1 MSGVGYVSTVVL
13 LLLIAGTAFT
23 AETVPPLLSP
33 DDLAFLTDMAKATLE
48 SSRVAPGAM
57 VGKIG
62 PNTSGGTLIRP
73 GGRED
78 YPAFWIRD
86 YAMSVE
92 CGIIPAEEQLHA
104 LRYTAAHQVDK
115 ETSLPTG
122 SVLPVGSIADHISF
136 GGVPIFFPGILEDS
150 EKQGGPQWGILPS
163 LDDHFYFVRMAA
175 LYFKAA
181 GSAEFLKE
189 DINGKPLIDR
199 LEAAYAMPPNDPGT
213 GVVRV
218 EEKNRGVN
226 FGFFDCVTH
235 TGDLFFASV
244 LKYRAATDLAVL
256 FDALGRA
263 EQAKT
268 YRDNAARLRDTLPK
282 RFPADRGIL
291 RASTGLSAQPDVWG
305 TAFAVYVGALPPD
318 VEKAACEGLATA
330 LKNGT
335 IAWKGGIR
343 HVPTDADFSKKGAW
357 EKALAGKNT
366 YQNGA
371 YWDTPTG
378 WVCFAVAK
386 ADPGAAKALAK
397 DLVDELR
404 EGDFR
409 KGEEFGSPWECFHP
423 DKNHRQNPIYL
434 ASVTAPLDAFQRME
448 GR

>member
-1 MSGVGYVSTVVL
+1 MKLHKMIICAGIMCMGY
-13 LLLIAGTAFT
+13 GTAS
-23 AETVPPLLSP
+23 AAPLLSP
-33 DDLAFLTDMAKATLE
+33 DDMAFLKDMAKATLDA
-48 SSRVAPGAM
+48 SRVAPGAM
-57 VGKIG
+57 AGKIG

-92 CGIIPAEEQLHA
+92 CGIIPAEAQLHA
-104 LRYTAAHQVDK
+104 LRYTAAHQIDK
-115 ETSLPTG
+115 EVTLPTG

-136 GGVPIFFPGILEDS
+136 GGVPIFFPGILEDYD
-150 EKQGGPQWGILPS
+150 KQGGPQWGILPS

-175 LYFKAA
+175 LYLKVA
-181 GSAEFLKE
+181 GTAEFLKE

-199 LEAAYAMPPNDPGT
+199 LEAAYAMPPNDPET
-213 GVVRV
+213 GIVRV

-235 TGDLFFASV
+235 TGDLLFASV
-244 LKYRAATDLAVL
+244 LKYQAATDLAAL
-256 FDALGRA
+256 MDALARA
-263 EQAKT
+263 ESAKT
-268 YRDNAARLRDTLPK
+268 YRDNAARLRETLPK
-282 RFPADRGIL
+282 RFPADCGIL

-305 TAFAVYVGALPPD
+305 TAFAVYVGALPND
-318 VEKAACEGLATA
+318 VETAACVGLVDA
-330 LKNGT
+330 LKRGT

-343 HVPTDADFSKKGAW
+343 HVPTDADFSGKTAW
-357 EKALAGKNT
+357 EKALAPKNH

-386 ADPGAAKALAK
+386 VDEGAAEALAK
-397 DLVDELR
+397 DLVAELR

-409 KGEEFGSPWECFHP
+409 KGEGFGSPWECFHP
-423 DKNHRQNPIYL
+423 DGNHRQNPIYL
-434 ASVTAPLDAFQRME
+434 ASVTAPLDAFQRMATP
-448 GR
+448 

>member
-1 MSGVGYVSTVVL
+1 MRTIILCITLLCIACKAST
-13 LLLIAGTAFT
+13 ASDT
-23 AETVPPLLSP
+23 PLLSP
-33 DDLAFLTDMAKATLE
+33 GDMAFLTDMAKATLE

-62 PNTSGGTLIRP
+62 PNTSDGTLIRP

-86 YAMSVE
+86 YTMSVE

-115 ETSLPTG
+115 EITLSTG
-122 SVLPVGSIADHISF
+122 STLPVGSIADHISF
-136 GGVPIFFPGILEDS
+136 GGVPIFFPGILEDYD
-150 EKQGGPQWGILPS
+150 KQGGAQWGMLPS
-163 LDDHFYFVRMAA
+163 LDDQFYFVRMAA
-175 LYFKAA
+175 LYLKAT
-181 GSAEFLKE
+181 GRTDFLKE
-189 DINGKPLIDR
+189 VIGGQPLIDR
-199 LEAAYAMPPNDPGT
+199 LEAAYAMPPNDPET
-213 GVVRV
+213 GLVCVG
-218 EEKNRGVN
+218 EKNRGVN

-235 TGDLFFASV
+235 TGDLLFASV
-244 LKYRAATDLAVL
+244 LKYRAATDLAKL
-256 FDALGRA
+256 MDALGYA
-263 EQAKT
+263 EKAKA
-268 YRDNAARLRDTLPK
+268 YRDAAAQLRETLPK

-305 TAFAVYVGALPPD
+305 TAFAVYVGALPPE
-318 VEKAACEGLATA
+318 VEETARKGLADA
-330 LKNGT
+330 LKRGT

-343 HVPTDADFSKKGAW
+343 HVPTDADFSATSAW
-357 EKALAGKNT
+357 EKALAQKNR

-386 ADPGAAKALAK
+386 VDRASAESLAK

-409 KGEEFGSPWECFHP
+409 RGEKFGSPWECFHP

-434 ASVTAPLDAFQRME
+434 ASVTAPLDAFQRLAE
-448 GR
+448 

>member
-1 MSGVGYVSTVVL
+1 MNMSKIALCAGLLCLACGAVSEP
-13 LLLIAGTAFT
+13 ASAS
-23 AETVPPLLSP
+23 PLLS
-33 DDLAFLTDMAKATLE
+33 DNDMAFLTDMAKATLDA
-48 SSRVAPGAM
+48 SRVAPGAM

-78 YPAFWIRD
+78 YPAFWLRD

-92 CGIIPAEEQLHA
+92 CGIIPADEQLHA

-115 ETSLPTG
+115 EVTLPTG
-122 SVLPVGSIADHISF
+122 SVLPVGAIADHISF
-136 GGVPIFFPGILEDS
+136 GGVPIFFPGILEDY

-175 LYFKAA
+175 LYLKAA
-181 GSAEFLKE
+181 DNPDFLKE

-199 LEAAYAMPPNDPGT
+199 LETAYAMPPSDPET
-213 GVVRV
+213 GLVRV
-218 EEKNRGVN
+218 DEKNRGVN

-244 LKYRAATDLAVL
+244 LKCRAAQDLAVL
-256 FDALGRA
+256 FDALRSTV
-263 EQAKT
+263 QADN
-268 YRDNAARLRDTLPK
+268 YRNRAARLKEVFFK

-318 VEKAACEGLATA
+318 AEKTACEGLADA
-330 LKNGT
+330 LKRGT

-343 HVPTDADFSKKGAW
+343 HVPTDADFNGKTAW
-357 EKALAGKNT
+357 EKALAKRNT

-371 YWDTPTG
+371 YWNTPTG

-386 ADPGAAKALAK
+386 ADPAAAAALAN
-397 DLVDELR
+397 DLVNELR
-404 EGDFR
+404 AGDFR
-409 KGEEFGSPWECFHP
+409 KGEKFGSPWECFHP
-423 DKNHRQNPIYL
+423 DGNHRQNPIYL
-434 ASVTAPLDAFQRME
+434 ASVTAPLDAFQRMVGE
-448 GR
+448 

>member
-1 MSGVGYVSTVVL
+1 MKMHQMVICAGIMSMAY
-13 LLLIAGTAFT
+13 GTAS
-23 AETVPPLLSP
+23 ASPLLSP
-33 DDLAFLTDMAKATLE
+33 DDMAFLTDMAKATLDA
-48 SSRVAPGAM
+48 SRVAPGAM

-104 LRYTAAHQVDK
+104 LRYTAAHQIDK
-115 ETSLPTG
+115 ETTLPTG

-181 GSAEFLKE
+181 GNAEFLKE

-263 EQAKT
+263 EQAKA

-371 YWDTPTG
+371 YWDTPAG

-386 ADPGAAKALAK
+386 VDPGAAKALAK
-397 DLVDELR
+397 DLIAELR
-404 EGDFR
+404 DGDFR
-409 KGEEFGSPWECFHP
+409 KGEKFGSPWECFHP